1 VTSSGPVVLRIAP
14 AGENIVLART
24 VAASMCAQLNFP
36 IDQLDDLR
44 LAVDEA
50 CALLVKASDG
60 TEIEVSFQ
68 NDSGA
73 LSIRASA
80 GTATGQPPSPTSFS
94 WLVITELCDQA
105 VCRRVDDQLIIEL
118 SSQRRS
124 VEVP

>member
-50 CALLVKASDG
+50 CALLVKG
-60 TEIEVSFQ
+60 
-68 NDSGA
+68 DSADMRFGN
-73 LSIRASA
+73 L
-80 GTATGQPPSPTSFS
+80 GTALAHPDTDLKLFGKPEVHGSRRLGVGLALGASIDEARAKARD
-94 WLVITELCDQA
+94 VVAAIRVEL
-105 VCRRVDDQLIIEL
+105 
-118 SSQRRS
+118 
-124 VEVP
+124 

>member
-1 VTSSGPVVLRIAP
+1 MTPSGPVVLRIAP

-24 VAASMCAQLNFP
+24 VAASICAQLDFP

-50 CALLVKASDG
+50 CTLLVKASDG
-60 TEIEVSFQ
+60 TEIQVSFRHDQ
-68 NDSGA
+68 GT
-73 LSIRASA
+73 LSISAST

-105 VCRRVDDQLIIEL
+105 RCRREDDRLIIEL